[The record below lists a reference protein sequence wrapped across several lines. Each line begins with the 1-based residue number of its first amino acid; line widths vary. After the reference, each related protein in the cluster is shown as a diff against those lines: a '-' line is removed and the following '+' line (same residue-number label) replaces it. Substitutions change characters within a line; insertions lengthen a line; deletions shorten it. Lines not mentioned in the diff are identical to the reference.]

1 MDIRSVDVIYVC
13 TLVREH
19 NNYIQGFSKQFI
31 TVLRGD
37 DAKDMKLFPVV
48 NF

>member
-13 TLVREH
+13 ILVSEH

-31 TVLRGD
+31 TVL
-37 DAKDMKLFPVV
+37 
-48 NF
+48 